1 MKRTANDTIILM
13 LRKMNEGNIDIAY
26 KIAENYANSLSENGE
41 IHKAIKRLSMKPIT
55 TISDLK
61 GLVSNIENHNE
72 NVFFDSDFFL
82 ELIKEWKN
90 KELFE
95 SHNLPIRNKILLHG
109 PTGNGKTTI
118 ARHIAKLA
126 KLPFLEVNSEM
137 VICSQVGTS
146 SKNISEIFNKIKSP
160 CVLFWDEIDSIG
172 RKRGMADSAAGQENE
187 RMVNTVLTHIE
198 RLSNEVIFI
207 GATNLIEVLDPAFLR
222 RFDECFEIPNPTL
235 EQKELFLKQME
246 SYYKIRTSIDVLG
259 FQNYAEIKKEVLKIT
274 REKILCKI
282 PN

>member
-1 MKRTANDTIILM
+1 MRETANNTIISM
-13 LRKMNEGNIDIAY
+13 LRKMNDGNIELAY
-26 KIAENYANSLSENGE
+26 KIAENYANSLLETGE
-41 IHKAIKRLSMKPIT
+41 IYKTIKKLSMKPIT

-61 GLVSNIENHNE
+61 GLVSRFENHNE
-72 NVFFDSDFFL
+72 NVFFDSEFFL

-95 SHNLPIRNKILLHG
+95 NHNLPIRNKILLHG

-126 KLPFLEVNSEM
+126 NLPFLEVNSEM

-160 CVLFWDEIDSIG
+160 CVLFWDEIDGIG
-172 RKRGMADSAAGQENE
+172 RKRGFADGAAGQENE
-187 RMVNTVLTHIE
+187 RMVNTILTHVE
-198 RLSNEVIFI
+198 RLSNDVIFI

-222 RFDECFEIPNPTL
+222 RFDECLEIPNPTL

-274 REKILCKI
+274 REKILWKI
-282 PN
+282 Q